1 MKVGVISDTHGLL
14 RPEAVA
20 ALQGCE
26 QIIHAGDI
34 GSPEIL
40 QQLAQIAPLYVV
52 RGDKIVHR
60 LSQTACTVAAARQK
74 LQNYI
79 EDALIVP
86 QADLVDID
94 IIAAVHLI
102 HAIREAEGRGPT
114 PPAANAMAVP
124 ERAAA

>member
-1 MKVGVISDTHGLL
+1 MNAITRIRPAAEPQGL
-14 RPEAVA
+14 RPLSSILPSVV
-20 ALQGCE
+20 
-26 QIIHAGDI
+26 GDLL
-34 GSPEIL
+34 GNLKSYE
-40 QQLAQIAPLYVV
+40 PLFIV

-60 LSQTACTVAAARQK
+60 LSQTACSVAAARQK
-74 LQNYI
+74 LQHYI

-114 PPAANAMAVP
+114 PPAANAMAAP